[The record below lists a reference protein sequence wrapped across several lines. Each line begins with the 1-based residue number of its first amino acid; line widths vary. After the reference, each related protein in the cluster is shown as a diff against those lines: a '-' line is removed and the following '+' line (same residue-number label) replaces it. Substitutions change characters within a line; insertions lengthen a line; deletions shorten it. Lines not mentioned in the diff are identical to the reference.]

1 MTYTLGRLVEHD
13 PRSRAFLAAVAPQP
27 RTVTWEHEAPVLD
40 QGDVGSCTGNALA
53 QWLNTN
59 HGMARPG
66 LGGFLV
72 EYDALTL
79 YRLATRLDGFPGRYP
94 PTDTGSSGGAVCKA
108 GVQLGY
114 LTAYR
119 WTFSFMAFLGA
130 LARSPVLVG
139 TEWYEGM
146 FEPNPQGFIRPTGE
160 VAGGHEY
167 LILGCDVD
175 KKTVTLLNSWSD
187 QWGQHG
193 RAHLSWADMALLLR
207 NQGDVK
213 VPIL

>member
-1 MTYTLGRLVEHD
+1 LPTYTLGRLVEHD
-13 PRSRAFLAAVAPQP
+13 PRARNYVAAIDKP
-27 RTVTWEHEAPVLD
+27 RTVTWEHDAPVLD
-40 QGDVGSCTGNALA
+40 QGDVGACTGNALA
-53 QWLNTN
+53 QWLNTS
-59 HGMARPG
+59 HGMARPNPRV
-66 LGGFLV
+66 LV
-72 EYDALTL
+72 EDDALTL
-79 YRLATRLDGFPGRYP
+79 YRLATRLDGVPGQYP

-130 LARSPVLVG
+130 LAKSPLIVG

-146 FEPNPQGFIRPTGE
+146 FTPNPQGFIRPTGQ

-175 KKTVTLLNSWSD
+175 RKTVTLLNSWSD
-187 QWGQHG
+187 KWGQNG
-193 RAHLSWADMALLLR
+193 RAHISWADMALLLAR
-207 NQGDVK
+207 QGDVK

>member
-1 MTYTLGRLVEHD
+1 MPQQYALGRLVEHD
-13 PRSRAFLAAVAPQP
+13 PRARHYVAAVAPRP
-27 RTVTWEHEAPVLD
+27 RTVMWEHEAPIID
-40 QGDVGSCTGNALA
+40 QGSIGMCTGAALA

-59 HGMARPG
+59 TARPG
-66 LGGFLV
+66 PTRFLDRS
-72 EYDALTL
+72 DALTL
-79 YRLATRLDGFPGRYP
+79 YRLATRLDPFPGRYEP
-94 PTDTGSSGGAVCKA
+94 DDTGSSGAAVCKA

-119 WTFSFMAFLGA
+119 WTFSFMSFLGA
-130 LARSPVLVG
+130 LAKSPVLVG

-146 FEPNPQGFIRPTGE
+146 NDPNPHGFIHPTGD
-160 VAGGHEY
+160 VLGGHEY
-167 LILGCDVD
+167 LVLGCDVD
-175 KKTVTLLNSWSD
+175 RKTVTILNSWGEG
-187 QWGQHG
+187 WGQHG